1 MYKEHILKSSPEQ
14 LRREL
19 DSLERT
25 KQFNTSEA
33 RQKIYFVKDR
43 LAELLQ
49 GKGIQRDILPE
60 NSKNW
65 ENDRLIVLGT
75 CSFPPGVPYPD

>member
-1 MYKEHILKSSPEQ
+1 MPFGEKIPDIYKKHIFSSSPEQ
-14 LRREL
+14 LEREL

-49 GKGIQRDILPE
+49 ER
-60 NSKNW
+60 
-65 ENDRLIVLGT
+65 
-75 CSFPPGVPYPD
+75 GVQ